1 MSFEFTIVPAI
12 TNLANIQILLATV
25 IFTLTALL
33 VFIGVQVI
41 FILREV
47 HRATKKLNANASAPS
62 HTPMG
67 VLKQALYNSTHLRLK
82 AETNLASLPT
92 INEDGELN
100 SNTDSRIPA
109 SPYFAALMQESQETE
124 SSQPFAH
131 ITALQERGRQTGG
144 RVFHRAGKP
153 LA

>member
-1 MSFEFTIVPAI
+1 MPAI
-12 TNLANIQILLATV
+12 TNLVNIQILLAAV

-41 FILREV
+41 LILREV
-47 HRATKKLNANASAPS
+47 HRATKKLNAHNSANAYTSI
-62 HTPMG
+62 G
-67 VLKQALYNSTHLRLK
+67 ILKQALYNSTHLGNNK
-82 AETNLASLPT
+82 TQSNLESLPT
-92 INEDGELN
+92 INEDSGLN
-100 SNTDSRIPA
+100 EDTDSRIPA
-109 SPYFAALMQESQETE
+109 SPYFAALMQEPQETE
-124 SSQPFAH
+124 NNQPFAH